1 MAGNYMNAPS
11 PRLAWDRDGSILVFI
26 STANAVTA
34 QAAANRRVVNSEAE
48 DFIQSVENQK
58 SFAVIFPIPTN
69 AVALFF
75 AATYAVTYDTAP
87 AWTVETSKDTTNGVD
102 GTWTTQYLT
111 NQTPM
116 SVVKPN
122 YRISSNLITLQDNSS
137 SRDLRGIRVTS
148 DYSYSGSSVLRLKAF
163 QIYGEPANSA
173 TPDRLDFRSE
183 LTDAKLTPYFFDWGN
198 VPRSSSED
206 RSFRIKNLSA
216 TLTATDI
223 DLYVEALTP
232 GVPPVDA
239 MHTISA
245 DGGASFLPSQVIASI
260 LPGALSGVFIL
271 RRTVPSNAQVSVWSA
286 RVAADVNLW
295 EV

>member
-1 MAGNYMNAPS
+1 MGPGWLDTGFHFY
-11 PRLAWDRDGSILVFI
+11 R
-26 STANAVTA
+26 
-34 QAAANRRVVNSEAE
+34 QRRNSSSSC
-48 DFIQSVENQK
+48 QQK
-58 SFAVIFPIPTN
+58 SCELRGRGLYTVCRKSEIFCSNFSYSHQRCSSI
-69 AVALFF
+69 F

-232 GVPPVDA
+232 GC
-239 MHTISA
+239 
-245 DGGASFLPSQVIASI
+245 LQ
-260 LPGALSGVFIL
+260 
-271 RRTVPSNAQVSVWSA
+271 
-286 RVAADVNLW
+286 
-295 EV
+295 